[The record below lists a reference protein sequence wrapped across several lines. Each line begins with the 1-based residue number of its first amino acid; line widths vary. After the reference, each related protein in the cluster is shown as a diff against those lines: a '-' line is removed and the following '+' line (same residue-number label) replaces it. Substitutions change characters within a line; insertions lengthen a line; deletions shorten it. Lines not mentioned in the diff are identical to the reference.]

1 MIEKIVDAIK
11 GIDTYTTIFLV
22 ISTGLFSLL
31 YEGPKHRKKGEDRE
45 VKIIKVISYSYLALG
60 IIMFALLL
68 MK

>member
-1 MIEKIVDAIK
+1 MIEKIVNAIK
-11 GIDTYTTIFLV
+11 GIDTYTTILLV
-22 ISTGLFSLL
+22 VFTGLFTLL
-31 YEGPKHRKKGEDRE
+31 YEGSKHKKRGEDRE